1 MVRMIGTRL
10 TERFGLSH
18 PIIGAP
24 MAFASGGALAAA
36 VSGAGGLG
44 FIGGGYGDGDWL
56 EAEFAKAGN
65 QTVGVGFITWAL
77 AEQPDLLSHAL
88 ARSPKAVFLSFGD
101 PAPYVDEIKATNA
114 ALICQV
120 QTLRDARHAIACGAD
135 VIVAQGAEAG
145 GHGERRATLTL
156 VPEVADYIAKHA
168 PDVLLCAAGGI
179 IDGRALAA
187 ALMLGADGVVVGS
200 RLLASAEALAHD
212 NAKAA
217 IVAADGDATMR
228 TGVVDIVRG
237 KDWAARYTGRVLRNG
252 FTDQWHGREDE
263 LRADKA
269 EAARWAEA
277 LAAGNTDIAN
287 TFVGEGAG
295 LIHTI
300 QPAADIVAEILAQAT
315 QLLRGAKD
323 FLK

>member
-1 MVRMIGTRL
+1 MTKLRTRL
-10 TERFGLSH
+10 TERFGLKH
-18 PIIGAP
+18 PVIAAP

-56 EAEFAKAGN
+56 ETEFAKVGN

-77 AEQPDLLSHAL
+77 AGQPDLLRHVL

-101 PAPYVDEIKATNA
+101 PAPYVDEIKAANA

-145 GHGERRATLTL
+145 GHGESRATLTL

-179 IDGRALAA
+179 IDGRAMAA

-217 IVAADGDATMR
+217 IVAADGDATLR

-237 KDWAARYTGRVLRNG
+237 KDWAARYTGRVLRNN
-252 FTDQWHGREDE
+252 FTDKWHGNEGA
-263 LRADKA
+263 LRADET
-269 EAARWAEA
+269 EATRWAEA
-277 LAAGNTDIAN
+277 LAAGNTDFAN

-295 LIHTI
+295 LIHNI
-300 QPAADIVAEILAQAT
+300 QPAADIVAEMVAQAT
-315 QLLRGAKD
+315 QLLRGARD

>member
-1 MVRMIGTRL
+1 MTKLRTRL
-10 TERFGLSH
+10 TEHFGLSH
-18 PIIGAP
+18 PVIGAP

-56 EAEFAKAGN
+56 EAEFAETGSEA
-65 QTVGVGFITWAL
+65 VGVGFITWAL
-77 AEQPDLLSHAL
+77 AEQPDLLPLAL

-101 PAPYVDEIKATNA
+101 PAPFVGKIKAA
-114 ALICQV
+114 GAKVICQV

-145 GHGERRATLTL
+145 GHGESRATLTL
-156 VPEVADYIAKHA
+156 VPEVADYIAKQA

-179 IDGRALAA
+179 SDGRGLAA
-187 ALMLGADGVVVGS
+187 ALMLGADGVVIGS

-217 IVAADGDATMR
+217 ILAADGDATLR

-237 KDWAARYTGRVLRNG
+237 KDWAARYSGRVLRNR
-252 FTDQWHGREDE
+252 FTDKWHGRENE
-263 LRADKA
+263 LRADSTQ
-269 EAARWAEA
+269 AAHWADA
-277 LAAGNTDIAN
+277 LAEGNTDLAN
-287 TFVGEGAG
+287 VFVGEGVG
-295 LIHTI
+295 LINQV
-300 QPAADIVAEILAQAT
+300 QPTADIIKDLIAQAAGI
-315 QLLRGAKD
+315 LGGAKN
-323 FLK
+323 FLE